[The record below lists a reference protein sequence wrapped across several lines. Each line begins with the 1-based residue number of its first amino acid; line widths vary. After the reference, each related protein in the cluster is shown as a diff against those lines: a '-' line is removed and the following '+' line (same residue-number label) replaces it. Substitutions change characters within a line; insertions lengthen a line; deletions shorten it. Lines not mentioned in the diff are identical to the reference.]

1 MAISDRMSLVI
12 MSALAVGSIGAILM
26 TSNLRKI
33 QNAQNKPY
41 GLEGGDL
48 EGKGRRS

>member
-33 QNAQNKPY
+33 HQAQNKPY

-48 EGKGRRS
+48 EGKRRRS